1 MNNTKTLRV
10 FEGGKVMKTQY
21 IKKDKLLILKITE
34 EIDHHSC
41 EKIKKRADYE
51 IQIHIPKKVIFDFE
65 NVNFMDSSGI
75 GMVIGRYKMVS
86 MFGGKTIMINV
97 KPAIKKVFE
106 MSGILKL
113 IPIEEVENLGGIEFE
128 KCI

>member
-1 MNNTKTLRV
+1 VNI
-10 FEGGKVMKTQY
+10 EGGIQMKTKY
-21 IKKDKLLILKITE
+21 IKEDKLLILKITE

-51 IQIHIPKKVIFDFE
+51 IQIHIPKKVILDFE

-75 GMVIGRYKMVS
+75 GMVIGRYKLVS
-86 MFGGKTIMINV
+86 MFGGKTTMINV
-97 KPAIKKVFE
+97 KPVIKKVFE
-106 MSGILKL
+106 MSGVLKL
-113 IPIEEVENLGGIEFE
+113 IPIDEIENVGGNQIE

>member
-1 MNNTKTLRV
+1 M
-10 FEGGKVMKTQY
+10 KVDY
-21 IKKDKLLILKITE
+21 IKEDKLLILRITE

-51 IQIHIPKKVIFDFE
+51 IEVHIPKKVIFDFS

-75 GMVIGRYKMVS
+75 GMIIGRYKLVS
-86 MFGGKTIMINV
+86 MFGGKTALINV
-97 KPAIKKVFE
+97 KPAVKKVFE

-113 IPIEEVENLGGIEFE
+113 IPIEDADVIGGTEIE

>member
-1 MNNTKTLRV
+1 MCKKI
-10 FEGGKVMKTQY
+10 GGNMMKAEY

-41 EKIKKRADYE
+41 EKIRKRADYE
-51 IQIHIPKKVIFDFE
+51 IQVHIPKKVIFDFE

-75 GMVIGRYKMVS
+75 GMIIGRYKLAS
-86 MFGGKTIMINV
+86 MLGGKTSMINV
-97 KPAIKKVFE
+97 KPTIKKVFE
-106 MSGILKL
+106 MSGVLKL
-113 IPIEEVENLGGIEFE
+113 IPIEEIEEMGGTKFE

>member
-1 MNNTKTLRV
+1 M
-10 FEGGKVMKTQY
+10 KVEYQKE
-21 IKKDKLLILKITE
+21 DKLLYLKITE

-75 GMVIGRYKMVS
+75 GMVIGRYKLAS
-86 MFGGKTIMINV
+86 MFGGKTSMVNV

-113 IPIEEVENLGGIEFE
+113 IPIEELGGTELE

>member
-1 MNNTKTLRV
+1 MWASAPTRR
-10 FEGGKVMKTQY
+10 GGTQMKTEY
-21 IKKDKLLILKITE
+21 IKKDKLLYLKITE

-75 GMVIGRYKMVS
+75 GMIIGRYKLIS
-86 MFGGKTIMINV
+86 MFGGKTSMINV

-113 IPIEEVENLGGIEFE
+113 IPIEEIGGIEFE

>member
-1 MNNTKTLRV
+1 MRS
-10 FEGGKVMKTQY
+10 QY
-21 IKKDKLLILKITE
+21 IKEDKLLILKITE

-51 IQIHIPKKVIFDFE
+51 IQIHIPKKVVFDFG

-75 GMVIGRYKMVS
+75 GMVIGRYKLAS
-86 MFGGKTIMINV
+86 MFGGKTSMINV

-113 IPIEEVENLGGIEFE
+113 IPIEETENTGGTEFE

>member
-1 MNNTKTLRV
+1 M
-10 FEGGKVMKTQY
+10 KVEYQKE
-21 IKKDKLLILKITE
+21 DKLLYLKITE

-51 IQIHIPKKVIFDFE
+51 IQIHIPKKVIFDFN

-75 GMVIGRYKMVS
+75 GMIIGRYKLAS
-86 MFGGKTIMINV
+86 MFGGKTSMINV

-113 IPIEEVENLGGIEFE
+113 IPIEEIDDVGGIEIE

>member
-1 MNNTKTLRV
+1 M
-10 FEGGKVMKTQY
+10 KVDY
-21 IKKDKLLILKITE
+21 IKEDKLLVLKITE

-41 EKIKKRADYE
+41 EKIKKRSDYE
-51 IQIHIPKKVIFDFE
+51 IEVHIPKKVIFDFS

-75 GMVIGRYKMVS
+75 GMIIGRYKLTS
-86 MFGGKTIMINV
+86 MFGGKMSLINV

-113 IPIEEVENLGGIEFE
+113 IPIEETEQIGGTEFE

>member
-1 MNNTKTLRV
+1 M
-10 FEGGKVMKTQY
+10 KVNY
-21 IKKDKLLILKITE
+21 IKEDKLLLLKITE

-51 IQIHIPKKVIFDFE
+51 IQIHIPKKVVFDFS

-75 GMVIGRYKMVS
+75 GMIIGRYKLAS
-86 MFGGKTIMINV
+86 AFGGKTSIKNV
-97 KPAIKKVFE
+97 KPALKKVLE
-106 MSGILKL
+106 MSGILNI
-113 IPIEEVENLGGIEFE
+113 IPIEDTEDIGGTKFE

>member
-1 MNNTKTLRV
+1 MQVNFN
-10 FEGGKVMKTQY
+10 
-21 IKKDKLLILKITE
+21 KKDKQLIIKITE

-51 IQIHIPKKVIFDFE
+51 IQVHIPKRVIFDFE

-75 GMVIGRYKMVS
+75 GMIIGRYKLVS
-86 MFGGKTIMINV
+86 MFGGKTSMINV

-106 MSGILKL
+106 MSGVLKL
-113 IPIEEVENLGGIEFE
+113 IPIEEKNIGGTKLEE
-128 KCI
+128 CI

>member
-1 MNNTKTLRV
+1 M
-10 FEGGKVMKTQY
+10 KVEY
-21 IKKDKLLILKITE
+21 KKEDKLLLLKITE

-51 IQIHIPKKVIFDFE
+51 IEVHIPKKVIFDFG
-65 NVNFMDSSGI
+65 NVSFMDSSGI
-75 GMVIGRYKMVS
+75 GMIIGRYKLIS
-86 MFGGKTIMINV
+86 MFGGKTSMINV

-113 IPIEEVENLGGIEFE
+113 IPIEEVKELGGNKFE
-128 KCI
+128 ECI

>member
-1 MNNTKTLRV
+1 
-10 FEGGKVMKTQY
+10 MKTEY

-51 IQIHIPKKVIFDFE
+51 IQIHIPKKVVFDFE

-75 GMVIGRYKMVS
+75 GMIIGRYKLIS
-86 MFGGKTIMINV
+86 MFGGKTSMINV
-97 KPAIKKVFE
+97 KPVIKKVFE

-113 IPIEEVENLGGIEFE
+113 IPIEEVEKLGGIEFE

>member
-1 MNNTKTLRV
+1 MEV
-10 FEGGKVMKTQY
+10 QY
-21 IKKDKLLILKITE
+21 IKKDKLLYLKITE

-41 EKIKKRADYE
+41 EKIKKRSDYE

-75 GMVIGRYKMVS
+75 GMIIGRYKLVS
-86 MFGGKTIMINV
+86 MFGGKTSMVNV
-97 KPAIKKVFE
+97 KPSIKKVFE

-113 IPIEEVENLGGIEFE
+113 IPIEETKNIGGIEFE

>member
-1 MNNTKTLRV
+1 MQ
-10 FEGGKVMKTQY
+10 TQY
-21 IKKDKLLILKITE
+21 IKKDKLLYLRITE

-51 IQIHIPKKVIFDFE
+51 IQIHIPRKVVFDFE

-75 GMVIGRYKMVS
+75 GMVIGRYKLIS
-86 MFGGKTIMINV
+86 MFGGKTSMINV
-97 KPAIKKVFE
+97 KPTIKKVFE

-113 IPIEEVENLGGIEFE
+113 IPIEETKKTGGTEFE

>member
-1 MNNTKTLRV
+1 
-10 FEGGKVMKTQY
+10 MKTQY
-21 IKKDKLLILKITE
+21 VKKDKLLYLKITE
-34 EIDHHSC
+34 EIDHHYC
-41 EKIKKRADYE
+41 EKIKKKADYE
-51 IQIHIPKKVIFDFE
+51 IQIHIPKKVVFDFE

-75 GMVIGRYKMVS
+75 GMVIGRYKLAS
-86 MFGGKTIMINV
+86 MFGGKTSMTNV

-113 IPIEEVENLGGIEFE
+113 IPIEEMESTGGTEFE

>member
-1 MNNTKTLRV
+1 
-10 FEGGKVMKTQY
+10 MKTEY
-21 IKKDKLLILKITE
+21 IKEGKILYLKITE

-75 GMVIGRYKMVS
+75 GMVIGRYKLAS
-86 MFGGKTIMINV
+86 MFGGKTSLINV

-113 IPIEEVENLGGIEFE
+113 IPIDENKKIGGKELE

>member
-1 MNNTKTLRV
+1 MRS
-10 FEGGKVMKTQY
+10 QY
-21 IKKDKLLILKITE
+21 IKEDKLLILKITE

-51 IQIHIPKKVIFDFE
+51 IQIHIPKKVVFDFG

-75 GMVIGRYKMVS
+75 GMIIGRYKLVS
-86 MFGGKTIMINV
+86 MFGGKTSMINV

-113 IPIEEVENLGGIEFE
+113 IPIEETENTGGTEFE

>member
-1 MNNTKTLRV
+1 
-10 FEGGKVMKTQY
+10 MKSQY
-21 IKKDKLLILKITE
+21 IKEDKLLVLKITE

-51 IQIHIPKKVIFDFE
+51 IQIHIPKKVVFDFE

-75 GMVIGRYKMVS
+75 GMIIGRYKLVS
-86 MFGGKTIMINV
+86 MFGGKTSMINV

-113 IPIEEVENLGGIEFE
+113 IPIEEYESTGGTKLE